1 MFTVANIEFSEWLR
15 AEIEKRG
22 MTQAD
27 LARAAG
33 VSKPH
38 VSLVL
43 NGERNPGMDF
53 LEGVA
58 KALRLPIDEVY
69 RVAGILPPV
78 TKADALTELGT
89 HLLKQLPV
97 EDRERMVEQLQAL
110 VAWQEA
116 QKRKTRET

>member
-43 NGERNPGMDF
+43 NGGRNPGMDF

-69 RVAGILPPV
+69 RVAGILPPE

-116 QKRKTRET
+116 QKRKPREA